1 MKDDLRYKK
10 EKKTERWECRQTEKE
25 KRQKDRNAD
34 RQKKEKDRKDQ
45 NGKERK
51 RQRNAENIGRT
62 LCMEA
67 FQGLFSNANVKDKM
81 K

>member
-1 MKDDLRYKK
+1 MEMQTDRRRKKDG
-10 EKKTERWECRQTEKE
+10 
-25 KRQKDRNAD
+25 
-34 RQKKEKDRKDQ
+34 KDQ
-45 NGKERK
+45 NGTERK

>member
-10 EKKTERWECRQTEKE
+10 EKKDRKMEMQTDRRRK
-25 KRQKDRNAD
+25 KDG
-34 RQKKEKDRKDQ
+34 KDQ
-45 NGKERK
+45 NGTERK